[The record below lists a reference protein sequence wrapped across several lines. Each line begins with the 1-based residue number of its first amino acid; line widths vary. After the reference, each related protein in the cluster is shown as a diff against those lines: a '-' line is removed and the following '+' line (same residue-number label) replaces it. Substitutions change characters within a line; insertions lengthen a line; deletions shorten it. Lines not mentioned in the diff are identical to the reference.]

1 MSLLG
6 LLVRR
11 ADVHARIAPGDAP
24 PREGSASPAG
34 RNGPSVRPDESRRP
48 FSGDDPLRDTEPEPR
63 P

>member
-11 ADVHARIAPGDAP
+11 AGAHVRIAPGDAP
-24 PREGSASPAG
+24 PCEGAPSPAG
-34 RNGPSVRPDESRRP
+34 RNGHSVRTDESRRP
-48 FSGDDPLRDTEPEPR
+48 FPGDDPLRDTEPEPR